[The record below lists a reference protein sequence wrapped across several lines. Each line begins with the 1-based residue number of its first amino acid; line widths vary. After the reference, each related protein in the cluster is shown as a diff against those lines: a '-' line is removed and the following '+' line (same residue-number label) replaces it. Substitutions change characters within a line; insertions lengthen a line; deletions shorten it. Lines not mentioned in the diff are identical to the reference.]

1 MVEHGFRCYVYQAA
15 HGRYLADCLD
25 LTLMGE
31 GETPQKAMAD
41 LQEVILGYLEAV
53 QASGEQDAFIP
64 RRAPLYRWLR
74 FYKHLL
80 LNSLRAL
87 FALHFDGFIAYEQPV
102 TRDALAYA

>member
-80 LNSLRAL
+80 LNSLPL
-87 FALHFDGFIAYEQPV
+87 PLTITQSCGI
-102 TRDALAYA
+102 L

>member
-1 MVEHGFRCYVYQAA
+1 MTERFRCYVYKAA
-15 HGRYLADCLD
+15 PERYLADCLD

-31 GETPQKAMAD
+31 GATPQQAMAD
-41 LQEVILGYLEAV
+41 LEETILGYLEAV
-53 QASGEQDAFIP
+53 YASGEKDAFIP

-87 FALHFDGFIAYEQPV
+87 FALHFDGFIAYEQRA
-102 TRDALAYA
+102 TREALAYA